1 MPVYKEENGT
11 YTVRFYADDKLTGKR
26 KQIRKRGFKTRREA
40 VQWEAKAKAEQM
52 AATSSATFW
61 DIFQRQLDN
70 NDTSLSTRSKKEAW
84 ISTYF
89 AEFVDL
95 PIEKI
100 SKADLVAW
108 RNSLKESGLAVRTL
122 NCGLQY
128 VRSAFGFYNSVYGG
142 QNPAVVLKSFKLTKA
157 DKTEMK
163 IWTPEQFQQ
172 FAEAVENPMMRAFF
186 TFLYWTGC
194 RRGEAIAITA
204 DCFQGNKVHIYRSM
218 KHFKNG
224 FQPLKTDSS
233 ERTITVDSA
242 TMAILEPWI
251 QQADPFVFGGVTSL
265 AITTI
270 DRAFREGI
278 RLSGVDPIRIHDLR
292 HSHASFLLNNG
303 ANIIAVSKRLGHA
316 TITQT
321 LETYAHLMNDTEEK
335 MMEIIENKSNL
346 SPKH

>member
-1 MPVYKEENGT
+1 
-11 YTVRFYADDKLTGKR
+11 
-26 KQIRKRGFKTRREA
+26 
-40 VQWEAKAKAEQM
+40 VQWEATAKAEQT

-61 DIFQRQLDN
+61 DIFQRMLDN

-108 RNSLKESGLAVRTL
+108 RNDLKNSGLAVRTM

-157 DKTEMK
+157 DRTEMK

-172 FAEAVENPMMRAFF
+172 FVEAVENPMIRAFF

-194 RRGEAIAITA
+194 RRGEAIALTA
-204 DCFQGNKVHIYRSM
+204 DCFDGNRVHIYRSM

-233 ERTITVDSA
+233 ERTITVDNN
-242 TMAILEPWI
+242 TMKILEPWI
-251 QQADPFVFGGVTSL
+251 RQADPFVFGGVSSL
-265 AITTI
+265 AISTI

-321 LETYAHLMNDTEEK
+321 LETYAHLMSESEEK
-335 MMEIIENKSNL
+335 TIEIIENKSKL
-346 SPKH
+346 SPKQ

>member
-1 MPVYKEENGT
+1 MPVYKDVNGT
-11 YTVRFYADDKLTGKR
+11 YTARFYTDDKLTGER

-40 VQWEAKAKAEQM
+40 VQWEAQAKAEQM

-70 NDTSLSTRSKKEAW
+70 NDTSLSTRTKKEAW

-100 SKADLVAW
+100 SKADLVQW

-163 IWTPEQFQQ
+163 IWTPEQFQR

-242 TMAILEPWI
+242 TMAMLEPWI
-251 QQADPFVFGGVTSL
+251 RQADPFVFGGVTSL